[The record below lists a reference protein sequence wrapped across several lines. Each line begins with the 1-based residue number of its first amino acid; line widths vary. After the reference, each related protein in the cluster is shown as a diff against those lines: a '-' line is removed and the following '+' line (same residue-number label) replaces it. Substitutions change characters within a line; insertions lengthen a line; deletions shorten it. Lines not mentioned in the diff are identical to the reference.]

1 MTDPDTPETPP
12 GEPKV
17 LGRLSPGAFDT
28 TLGGQAAPDEAPP
41 LRLPPPVSPDER
53 PVERRSRRRRAGEA
67 SEHAGL
73 PRGALVALYRSG
85 GLVFRTS
92 SVVVYRDGRVTYDYD
107 GPGGERAQA
116 VWVLSDAEL
125 DQLRAMIDA
134 IDWKAIQFAHTA
146 QRSDA
151 YAYELFA
158 RHGRHLRRLETAE
171 GAIPAQAEPLI
182 RQVVAYAEQG

>member
-1 MTDPDTPETPP
+1 MSDPNTLPTPP
-12 GEPKV
+12 DEPKV
-17 LGRLSPGAFDT
+17 LGNIAPGAFDQA
-28 TLGGQAAPDEAPP
+28 LSGQAAPEQAPP
-41 LRLPPPVSPDER
+41 LHMPPPPDER
-53 PVERRSRRRRAGEA
+53 PVERRSRRRRAKT
-67 SEHAGL
+67 SERAGL

-134 IDWKAIQFAHTA
+134 IDWKAIQFAHAA
-146 QRSDA
+146 QAGDA

-158 RHGRHLRRLETAE
+158 RHGRHRRRLETAE
-171 GAIPAQAEPLI
+171 GSIPEQAEPLI
-182 RQVVAYAEQG
+182 RQVAAYAEQG